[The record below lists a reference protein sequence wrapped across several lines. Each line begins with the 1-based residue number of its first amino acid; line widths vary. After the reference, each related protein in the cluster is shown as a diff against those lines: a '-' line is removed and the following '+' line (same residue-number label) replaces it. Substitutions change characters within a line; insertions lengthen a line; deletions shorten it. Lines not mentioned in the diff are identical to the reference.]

1 MIEQGNVNVSQP
13 RNNWRKT
20 NTAVMDSLLIINAK
34 YE

>member
-20 NTAVMDSLLIINAK
+20 NMDSLLIINAK